1 MTAKFVAALSMAAV
15 LGFSLPALGQGSK
28 EAGQAKS
35 TTCVACHGVDG
46 NSVNPEWPNLAG
58 QHPSYIA
65 KQLRAFREGQRE
77 NVLMSPMAMALSDQ
91 DIEDLAAY
99 FSAQTA
105 RGGETE
111 PSKLSTGQHVYR
123 GGNLERQV
131 AACAGCHG
139 PAGQGNPAA
148 NYPSIKGQHSTY
160 VAAQL
165 RAYRSGA
172 RATDPNQMMRNV
184 AAGLTDE
191 EIDAVASYV
200 QGLR

>member
-1 MTAKFVAALSMAAV
+1 VALVAFAPLRSVAAGADVATTWEETCASCHGADLT
-15 LGFSLPALGQGSK
+15 G
-28 EAGQAKS
+28 GQAPS
-35 TTCVACHGVDG
+35 LLDDEWGFGGDDASLAESIRDG
-46 NSVNPEWPNLAG
+46 
-58 QHPSYIA
+58 
-65 KQLRAFREGQRE
+65 RADSGMPAFGE
-77 NVLMSPMAMALSDQ
+77 ALSDQ